1 MARNGGMDGKVVLIT
16 GGNAG
21 VGKETAV
28 GLAREGAH
36 VVFTARDAT
45 RGADALS
52 DIRARSGSETVEVM
66 ALDLSDFASIR
77 GFSEA
82 FLSSHDRLDVL
93 VNNAGLV
100 QQHRA
105 VTSDGFEMMFG
116 VNHLGHCLL
125 TSLLLDRIR
134 ASAPARVVVV
144 SSHAHKHAGG
154 GLDFDDLQSEQSYKP
169 FPVYGKTKLA
179 NIYFAR
185 ELARRLDPTEVTVN
199 ALHPGFVA
207 SRFGRD
213 GDSGRLGELGMIL
226 GRPLAISPE
235 KGARTSVWLASSP
248 DVEGTTGGY
257 FYKCKPSTP
266 SKLAQDDE
274 IARRLWAVSEELVA
288 GAGA

>member
-1 MARNGGMDGKVVLIT
+1 MNGKVVLIT

-36 VVFTARDAT
+36 VVFTSRDPA
-45 RGADALS
+45 RGADALA
-52 DIRARSGSETVEVM
+52 DIRKRSGSDTVEVM
-66 ALDLSDFASIR
+66 PLDLASFASIR
-77 GFSEA
+77 TFSEA
-82 FLSSHDRLDVL
+82 FLASHDRLDVL

-100 QQHRA
+100 QQQRA
-105 VTSDGFEMMFG
+105 LTDDGFEMTFG
-116 VNHLGHCLL
+116 VNHLGHFLL
-125 TSLLLDRIR
+125 TSLLLDRLC

-154 GLDFDDLQSEQSYKP
+154 GLDFDDLQSERAYKS
-169 FPVYGKTKLA
+169 FQVYGKTKLA
-179 NIYFAR
+179 NIYFTR
-185 ELARRLDPTEVTVN
+185 EQARRVDPSEVTVN

-213 GDSGRLGELGMIL
+213 GDTGRLGDVAMVL
-226 GRPLAISPE
+226 GRPFAISPE
-235 KGARTSVWLASSP
+235 KGALTSIWLASSP

-274 IARRLWAVSEELVA
+274 IARRLWAVSDELVA

>member
-1 MARNGGMDGKVVLIT
+1 MTNDLTMQGKVVLIT

-28 GLAREGAH
+28 GLARKGAD

-45 RGADALS
+45 RGADALA
-52 DIRARSGSETVEVM
+52 DIRARSGSDTVEVM

-77 GFSEA
+77 SFA
-82 FLSSHDRLDVL
+82 DTFLASRDRLDVL

-100 QQHRA
+100 QQQRA
-105 VTSDGFEMMFG
+105 VTSEGFEMTFG
-116 VNHLGHCLL
+116 VNHVGHVLL
-125 TSLLLDRIR
+125 TSLLLDRLR

-144 SSHAHKHAGG
+144 SSHAHKHCGG

-169 FPVYGKTKLA
+169 FQVYGKTKLA
-179 NIYFAR
+179 NIHFTR
-185 ELARRLDPTEVTVN
+185 EQARRVDPAEVTVN

-213 GDSGRLGELGMIL
+213 GDTGRLGDVAMVL
-226 GRPLAISPE
+226 GRPVAISPE
-235 KGARTSVWLASSP
+235 KGARTSIWLASSP
-248 DVEGTTGGY
+248 DVAGTTGGY
-257 FYKCKPSTP
+257 FYRGKPSTP

-274 IARRLWAVSEELVA
+274 IARRLWSATDDLVA
-288 GAGA
+288 GAGS

>member
-1 MARNGGMDGKVVLIT
+1 MTINGKVVLIT

-36 VVFTARDAT
+36 VVFTSRDPA
-45 RGADALS
+45 RGADALA
-52 DIRARSGSETVEVM
+52 DIRKRSGSDTVEVM
-66 ALDLSDFASIR
+66 PLDLASYASIR
-77 GFSEA
+77 TFSEA
-82 FLSSHDRLDVL
+82 FLASHDRLDVL

-100 QQHRA
+100 QQQRA
-105 VTSDGFEMMFG
+105 LTDDGFEMTFG
-116 VNHLGHCLL
+116 VNHLGHFLL
-125 TSLLLDRIR
+125 TSLLLDRLC

-154 GLDFDDLQSEQSYKP
+154 GLDFDDLQSERAYKS
-169 FPVYGKTKLA
+169 FQVYGKTKLA
-179 NIYFAR
+179 NIYFTR
-185 ELARRLDPTEVTVN
+185 EQARRVDPSEVTVN

-213 GDSGRLGELGMIL
+213 GDTGRLGDVAMVL
-226 GRPLAISPE
+226 GRPFAISPE
-235 KGARTSVWLASSP
+235 KGALTSIWLASSP

-274 IARRLWAVSEELVA
+274 IARRLWAVSDELVA

>member
-1 MARNGGMDGKVVLIT
+1 MTNDTTMNGKVVLIT

-28 GLAREGAH
+28 GLAREGAD

-45 RGADALS
+45 RGADALA
-52 DIRARSGSETVEVM
+52 DIRERSGNDTVEVM
-66 ALDLSDFASIR
+66 ALDLASFASIR
-77 GFSEA
+77 SFSEA
-82 FLSSHDRLDVL
+82 FLASHDRLDVL

-100 QQHRA
+100 QKRRA
-105 VTSDGFEMMFG
+105 LTDDGFEMTFG
-116 VNHLGHCLL
+116 VNHLGHFLL
-125 TSLLLDRIR
+125 TSLLLDRLR

-154 GLDFDDLQSEQSYKP
+154 GLDFDDLQSERAYKS
-169 FPVYGKTKLA
+169 FQVYGKTKLA
-179 NIYFAR
+179 NIYFTR
-185 ELARRLDPTEVTVN
+185 EQARRVDPAEVTVN

-213 GDSGRLGELGMIL
+213 GDTGRLGNVAMVL
-226 GRPLAISPE
+226 GRPFAISPE
-235 KGARTSVWLASSP
+235 KGALTSIWLASSP

-274 IARRLWAVSEELVA
+274 TARRLWTATDELIA